1 MPKGLDTVVGERGY
15 RLSGGER
22 QRIAIA
28 RVLLKDP
35 PVLVLDEATNSLDS
49 ESEYAVQSAVAKL
62 LAGRTTI
69 VIAHRLSTIHSA
81 DQILVL
87 ENGQIVERGRHRELI
102 ARAGL
107 YSRLYERQFASERGE
122 DAIADIALP

>member
-1 MPKGLDTVVGERGY
+1 
-15 RLSGGER
+15 
-22 QRIAIA
+22 
-28 RVLLKDP
+28 VLLKNP

-49 ESEYAVQSAVAKL
+49 ESEYAVQSALAKL

-87 ENGQIVERGRHRELI
+87 EDGRIAERGRHRNLL
-102 ARAGL
+102 ALGGL
-107 YSRLYERQFASERGE
+107 YSRLYERQFTSERAAV
-122 DAIADIALP
+122 AIADTSDG